1 MLSTYNDE
9 SKIFMYLAA
18 TVYYR
23 LKYLFIHTKETN

>member
-18 TVYYR
+18 AVCYR
-23 LKYLFIHTKETN
+23 LKYFYIRTKKTD